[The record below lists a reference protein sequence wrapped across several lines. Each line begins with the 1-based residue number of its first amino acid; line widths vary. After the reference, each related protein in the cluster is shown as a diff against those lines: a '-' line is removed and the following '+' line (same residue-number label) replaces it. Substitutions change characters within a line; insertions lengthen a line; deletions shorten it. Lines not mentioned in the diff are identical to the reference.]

1 MPFWQKGGIMTM
13 MINSDINMAIVQFG
27 RKPNDEELEKIA
39 IALAREGLAH
49 WYFFEETADKEFEI
63 KELKTHYNFV
73 YECVD
78 TENFYEV

>member
-1 MPFWQKGGIMTM
+1 MTM
-13 MINSDINMAIVQFG
+13 MINSGINMAIVQFG

-39 IALAREGLAH
+39 ITLAREGLAH
-49 WYFFEETADKEFEI
+49 WYFFEETADREFEI
-63 KELKTHYNFV
+63 ADLKSHYDIV

>member
-1 MPFWQKGGIMTM
+1 MTM
-13 MINSDINMAIVQFG
+13 MKTNMDTKIAVVQFG

>member
-1 MPFWQKGGIMTM
+1 MTM

-39 IALAREGLAH
+39 ITLAREGLAH
-49 WYFFEETADKEFEI
+49 WYFFEETADREFEI
-63 KELKTHYNFV
+63 ADLKSHYDIV